1 MKNGHLPQAGAVFLL
16 PRSGKNIPPAFNNQ
30 EYDRA
35 TRFRQNQM
43 HDIQNRRPELSQTAA
58 RKSTNND
65 LSPEESETQLAPEQD
80 RYARFQSEILAARR
94 RQQAATGE
102 NSIQGATKKAARTA
116 IKRGINYLANLIAT
130 AITAGT
136 GGLAIIATGFVY
148 LFSLGYLNVEMFWY
162 YKEGKK
168 TGSALNY
175 LIEPL
180 DSWDPLPISTKMIP
194 ITILHLGILVLD
206 FIVFILGVVIFLAV
220 FMMVILPYAA
230 PLLFVTNSAFRS
242 AVSGVIA
249 NYIGL

>member
-1 MKNGHLPQAGAVFLL
+1 M
-16 PRSGKNIPPAFNNQ
+16 
-30 EYDRA
+30 
-35 TRFRQNQM
+35 
-43 HDIQNRRPELSQTAA
+43 
-58 RKSTNND
+58 TNNVLIV
-65 LSPEESETQLAPEQD
+65 LSSGTDNP
-80 RYARFQSEILAARR
+80 
-94 RQQAATGE
+94 
-102 NSIQGATKKAARTA
+102 NRTTRA
-116 IKRGINYLANLIAT
+116 
-130 AITAGT
+130 
-136 GGLAIIATGFVY
+136 
-148 LFSLGYLNVEMFWY
+148 LFFAMVAH
-162 YKEGKK
+162 KEGKK